1 MLKSEAIEY
10 ENRVIAF
17 IDILGFKEIIKQSEQ
32 DTSKIE
38 LVHSILEYLKALETT
53 DKWTLQLLEI
63 EEDAQKR
70 GVENFDLRNRINTTA
85 FSDSIVVSVKVDG
98 NVNEMT
104 STLIVNLSYVGA
116 MLLEKGILIRG
127 GITLGNIIHRE
138 NGIVFGQGLI
148 DAYILET
155 KNAKYPRLV
164 LSNKL
169 IKSLNYPIETKKNRY
184 PYHQYI
190 ERFDDGC
197 VGFHQMIHYQV
208 LQSLTEMTSSRLQHS
223 LDKVR
228 KVIIR
233 GLDSSFE
240 HPDVFEKFNWLKEQ
254 YNNLIIFD
262 DNSSDSKTEEGLK
275 IKIRSL
281 NENIAGQNVHYS
293 YTDNFYEK
301 KRNQ

>member
-1 MLKSEAIEY
+1 MLKPDTVEY

-17 IDILGFKEIIKQSEQ
+17 IDILGFKEIIKDSEQ

-38 LVHSILEYLKALETT
+38 LVYSILEYLKALETS

-70 GVENFDLRNRINTTA
+70 GVGNFDVRNRINTTA
-85 FSDSIVVSVKVDG
+85 FSDSIVISVKIDE
-98 NVNEMT
+98 NVNEMV
-104 STLIVNLSYVGA
+104 STLIVNLAYVGA

-127 GITLGNIIHRE
+127 GITIGNIIHKE

-148 DAYILET
+148 DAYILES
-155 KNAKYPRLV
+155 KNAKYPRLIV
-164 LSNKL
+164 SNKL
-169 IKSLNYPIETKKNRY
+169 IKRLKYPIKTKKDRY

-190 ERFDDGC
+190 ERFEDGC
-197 VGFHQMIHYQV
+197 VGFHQIIYYQV
-208 LQSLTEMTSSRLQHS
+208 LQSWTEMTRERLIDS

-254 YNNLIIFD
+254 YNNLIILEAH
-262 DNSSDSKTEEGLK
+262 SSSPTTEQNVK

-281 NENIAGQNVHYS
+281 NENIAGQNIHYE
-293 YTDNFYEK
+293 YTDSFYKK
-301 KRNQ
+301 KRSQ

>member
-32 DTSKIE
+32 DTSRIE

-70 GVENFDLRNRINTTA
+70 GVENYDLRNRINTTA

-116 MLLEKGILIRG
+116 MLLKKGILIRG

-138 NGIVFGQGLI
+138 NGIVFGQG
-148 DAYILET
+148 
-155 KNAKYPRLV
+155 
-164 LSNKL
+164 
-169 IKSLNYPIETKKNRY
+169 
-184 PYHQYI
+184 
-190 ERFDDGC
+190 
-197 VGFHQMIHYQV
+197 
-208 LQSLTEMTSSRLQHS
+208 
-223 LDKVR
+223 
-228 KVIIR
+228 
-233 GLDSSFE
+233 
-240 HPDVFEKFNWLKEQ
+240 
-254 YNNLIIFD
+254 
-262 DNSSDSKTEEGLK
+262 
-275 IKIRSL
+275 
-281 NENIAGQNVHYS
+281 
-293 YTDNFYEK
+293 
-301 KRNQ
+301 

>member
-1 MLKSEAIEY
+1 MLKPDTVEY

-17 IDILGFKEIIKQSEQ
+17 IDILGFKEIIKESEQ

-38 LVHSILEYLKALETT
+38 LVYSILEYLKALKTS

-70 GVENFDLRNRINTTA
+70 GVGNFDVRNRINTTA
-85 FSDSIVVSVKVDG
+85 FSDSIVISVKIDE
-98 NVNEMT
+98 NVNEMV
-104 STLIVNLSYVGA
+104 STLIVNLAYVGA

-127 GITLGNIIHRE
+127 GITIGNIIHKE

-148 DAYILET
+148 DAYILES
-155 KNAKYPRLV
+155 KNAKYPRLIV
-164 LSNKL
+164 SNKL
-169 IKSLNYPIETKKNRY
+169 IKRLEYPIKTKKDRY

-190 ERFDDGC
+190 ERFEDGC
-197 VGFHQMIHYQV
+197 VGFHQIIYYQV
-208 LQSLTEMTSSRLQHS
+208 LQSWTEMTRERLIDS

-254 YNNLIIFD
+254 YNNLIILEAH
-262 DNSSDSKTEEGLK
+262 SSSPTTAQNVK

-281 NENIAGQNVHYS
+281 NENIAGQNIHYE
-293 YTDNFYEK
+293 YTDSFYEK
-301 KRNQ
+301 KRSQ

>member
-1 MLKSEAIEY
+1 MLKPDIVEY

-17 IDILGFKEIIKQSEQ
+17 IDILGFKEIIKESEQ

-38 LVHSILEYLKALETT
+38 LVYSILEYLKALETS

-70 GVENFDLRNRINTTA
+70 GVGNFDVRNRINTTA
-85 FSDSIVVSVKVDG
+85 FSDSIVISVKIDE
-98 NVNEMT
+98 NVNEMV
-104 STLIVNLSYVGA
+104 STLIVNLAYVGA

-127 GITLGNIIHRE
+127 GITIGNIIHKE

-148 DAYILET
+148 DAYILES
-155 KNAKYPRLV
+155 KNAKYPRLIV
-164 LSNKL
+164 SNKL
-169 IKSLNYPIETKKNRY
+169 IKHLEYPIETKKDRY

-190 ERFDDGC
+190 ERFEDGC
-197 VGFHQMIHYQV
+197 VGFHQIIYYQV
-208 LQSLTEMTSSRLQHS
+208 LQSWTEMAKERLIDS

-254 YNNLIIFD
+254 YNNLIIFED
-262 DNSSDSKTEEGLK
+262 HSSSPTTKQNVK
-275 IKIRSL
+275 FKIRSL
-281 NENIAGQNVHYS
+281 NESIAGQNIHYE
-293 YTDNFYEK
+293 YTDSFYEK
-301 KRNQ
+301 KKSQ

>member
-1 MLKSEAIEY
+1 MLKPDTVEY

-17 IDILGFKEIIKQSEQ
+17 IDILGFKEIIKESEQ

-38 LVHSILEYLKALETT
+38 LVYSILEYLKALETS

-70 GVENFDLRNRINTTA
+70 GVGNFDVRNRINTTA
-85 FSDSIVVSVKVDG
+85 FSDSIVISVKIDE
-98 NVNEMT
+98 NVNEMV
-104 STLIVNLSYVGA
+104 STLIVNLAYVGA

-127 GITLGNIIHRE
+127 GITIGNIIHKE

-148 DAYILET
+148 DAYILES
-155 KNAKYPRLV
+155 KNAKYPRLIV
-164 LSNKL
+164 SNKL
-169 IKSLNYPIETKKNRY
+169 IKRLEYPIKTKKDRY

-190 ERFDDGC
+190 ERFEDGC
-197 VGFHQMIHYQV
+197 VGFHQIIYYQV
-208 LQSLTEMTSSRLQHS
+208 LQSWTEMTRERLIDS

-254 YNNLIIFD
+254 YNNLIILEAH
-262 DNSSDSKTEEGLK
+262 SSSPTTAQNVK

-281 NENIAGQNVHYS
+281 NENIAGQNIHYE
-293 YTDNFYEK
+293 YTDSFYEK
-301 KRNQ
+301 KRSQ